1 MKKKSLLPILLITAF
16 IFTGCGG
23 GGSKE
28 QPVTGIY
35 GRIVFE
41 TDATQETL
49 LAASFQ
55 SFRPLAKAINAIKP
69 TAMTPVVPREKVVTF
84 RPGLSAAVRDA
95 LIRKVGGRLK
105 KKIYGTEDTYVITV
119 DENSFS
125 TTDLENLA
133 GIERIEDNPRC
144 YPLRIP
150 NDPFYETHQ
159 AWHYGMMDLPAAWDI
174 TTGSDEVI
182 VAVIDSG
189 IAPNHPE
196 FAGRLV
202 AGYDFV
208 DNDDEPYDDTYIP
221 NPLNPNSDIFSHG
234 SMVAGI
240 IGALTDNGAGVAGVA
255 WKVKIMPIRVLGPS
269 GSGDMAT
276 LASAINWAVK
286 HGAHIINL
294 SLGGTKSL
302 SSVED
307 AIKNAVAHNVT
318 VIAAAGNHFEGDEST
333 GIKYPAKY
341 DTCIAVGA
349 LGANRE
355 RASYSDYGQELD
367 FVAPGGD
374 GDNEYSYVASVGY
387 NIKTKE
393 NIYVAST
400 GTSLAAPHISG
411 LAALLYAQGYTT
423 PQRIYERLR
432 AACLDLGSQGK
443 DKYYG
448 YGLPLATAALF
459 DFTKF
464 VVHLEAEDG
473 TILSTPIN
481 AASNS
486 TYSFRNLTPG
496 PVRVCAWLDKN
507 NNGQRDA
514 GDLFGVINTTIR
526 QNVMLEHNITVTTL

>member
-1 MKKKSLLPILLITAF
+1 MDGARALGAERLVAHLVGRGWSAEAIADAAGVDPAEYRRVVERAVRGLLNRLAMSNVEGIVASLANLAEGHPKRVVSDALVSAIIGALSPASRLQDAFLL
-16 IFTGCGG
+16 
-23 GGSKE
+23 
-28 QPVTGIY
+28 
-35 GRIVFE
+35 
-41 TDATQETL
+41 TQ
-49 LAASFQ
+49 A
-55 SFRPLAKAINAIKP
+55 
-69 TAMTPVVPREKVVTF
+69 V
-84 RPGLSAAVRDA
+84 LSAAASHVFGA
-95 LIRKVGGRLK
+95 
-105 KKIYGTEDTYVITV
+105 
-119 DENSFS
+119 
-125 TTDLENLA
+125 
-133 GIERIEDNPRC
+133 
-144 YPLRIP
+144 
-150 NDPFYETHQ
+150 
-159 AWHYGMMDLPAAWDI
+159 
-174 TTGSDEVI
+174 
-182 VAVIDSG
+182 
-189 IAPNHPE
+189 E

-208 DNDDEPYDDTYIP
+208 DDDDEPYDDTYIP

-269 GSGDMAT
+269 GSGDMTT
-276 LASAINWAVK
+276 LASAITWAVE

-294 SLGGTKSL
+294 SLGGTESL